1 MEYDEI
7 KKLLLEDEEF
17 MEIIFKYTQKRRR
30 EEFDRMIEKNKTSSF
45 EETTNDEFLERVRK
59 IATSSL
65 E

>member
-30 EEFDRMIEKNKTSSF
+30 EEFDRMIEKNKTSSV
-45 EETTNDEFLERVRK
+45 EEATNDEFLERVRK

>member
-30 EEFDRMIEKNKTSSF
+30 EEFDRMIEKNKTSSV